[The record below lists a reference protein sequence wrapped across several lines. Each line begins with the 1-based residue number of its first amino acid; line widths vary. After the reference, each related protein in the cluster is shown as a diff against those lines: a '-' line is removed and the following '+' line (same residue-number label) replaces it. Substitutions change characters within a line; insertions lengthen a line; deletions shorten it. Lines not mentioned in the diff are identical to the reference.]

1 MTKTMYDLKKDLIKE
16 LNDNKQEILENDELI
31 YEFVDSNVPIM
42 NYDLLKL
49 ACDDL
54 YLGFPDEEG
63 IIDVDIEKVCSE
75 SADNAY
81 DIIKANVYCELMTE
95 AHTWLDLAQEIA

>member
-1 MTKTMYDLKKDLIKE
+1 
-16 LNDNKQEILENDELI
+16 
-31 YEFVDSNVPIM
+31 M

-49 ACDDL
+49 ACDNL
-54 YLGFPDEEG
+54 WFGYPDDAG
-63 IIDVDIEKVCSE
+63 ISE

-95 AHTWLDLAQEIA
+95 AHTWLDLAQEVA